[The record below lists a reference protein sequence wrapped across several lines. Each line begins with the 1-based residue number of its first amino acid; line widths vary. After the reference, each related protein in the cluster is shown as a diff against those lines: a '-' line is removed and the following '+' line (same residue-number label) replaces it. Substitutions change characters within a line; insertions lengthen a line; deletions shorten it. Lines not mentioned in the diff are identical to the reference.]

1 MSNSRSKTNLITTK
15 KWSRIKAK
23 ENRLKATISSHLNKS
38 LKQDLPHNQFITF
51 AKPAL
56 PILEASAL
64 LRFQQFCR
72 KLRDQTRALGRG
84 LSYLW
89 MSGIGARQGYHIHMT
104 LYWPSHDKAR
114 LEYHINRF
122 WEVSLRPVLL
132 DATALR
138 SNCSSVFWKPLI
150 IDEQSYENIALYL
163 SAHVSK
169 HVKQPQGRS
178 FGRSIQ
184 NNKMT

>member
-72 KLRDQTRALGRG
+72 KLRDQAGALGRG

-132 DATALR
+132 DAKALR
-138 SNCSSVFWKPLI
+138 SNCSSVFCLL
-150 IDEQSYENIALYL
+150 EA
-163 SAHVSK
+163 AHYRRAK
-169 HVKQPQGRS
+169 L
-178 FGRSIQ
+178 
-184 NNKMT
+184 

>member
-1 MSNSRSKTNLITTK
+1 MPNSCNQTNLIITN

-23 ENRLKATISSHLNKS
+23 ENRLKATISWHLTKS

-72 KLRDQTRALGRG
+72 KLRDQAKALGRG

-89 MSGIGARQGYHIHMT
+89 LSGIGARQGYHIHMT
-104 LYWPSHDKAR
+104 LYWPSRDKVR
-114 LEYHINRF
+114 LEHHINRF
-122 WEVSLRPVLL
+122 WGVSLRPVLL
-132 DATALR
+132 DAAALR

-150 IDEQSYENIALYL
+150 IEEQSYENIALYL

-169 HVKQPQGRS
+169 HVKQPKGRS
-178 FGRSIQ
+178 FGKSIAK
-184 NNKMT
+184 NVMI

>member
-1 MSNSRSKTNLITTK
+1 MFLHQ
-15 KWSRIKAK
+15 
-23 ENRLKATISSHLNKS
+23 ISSHLNKS

-72 KLRDQTRALGRG
+72 KLRDQARALGRG

-184 NNKMT
+184 NNKMI

>member
-1 MSNSRSKTNLITTK
+1 MSYSRDETNLITAK

-23 ENRLKATISSHLNKS
+23 ENRVRATISSHLINS
-38 LKQDLPHNQFITF
+38 LHQDLPHNQFITF

-72 KLRDQTRALGRG
+72 KLRYHAKALGRG

-114 LEYHINRF
+114 LGHHINRF
-122 WEVSLRPVLL
+122 WEVSLRPVLPE
-132 DATALR
+132 AAALR

-169 HVKQPQGRS
+169 HVKQPKGRS
-178 FGRSIQ
+178 FGKSILQ
-184 NNKMT
+184 

>member
-1 MSNSRSKTNLITTK
+1 MSNSRSETNLITTK

-56 PILEASAL
+56 PILETSAL

-72 KLRDQTRALGRG
+72 KLRDQARALGRG

-114 LEYHINRF
+114 LEHHINRF
-122 WEVSLRPVLL
+122 WEVSL
-132 DATALR
+132 
-138 SNCSSVFWKPLI
+138 
-150 IDEQSYENIALYL
+150 
-163 SAHVSK
+163 
-169 HVKQPQGRS
+169 
-178 FGRSIQ
+178 
-184 NNKMT
+184 

>member
-1 MSNSRSKTNLITTK
+1 MSNSRSKTNLITTT

-72 KLRDQTRALGRG
+72 KLRDQARALGRG

-184 NNKMT
+184 NNKII

>member
-72 KLRDQTRALGRG
+72 KLRDQARALERG

-184 NNKMT
+184 NNKII

>member
-1 MSNSRSKTNLITTK
+1 MSYSRSETNLITTK

-23 ENRLKATISSHLNKS
+23 ENRLKATISSHLTKS
-38 LKQDLPHNQFITF
+38 LNQDLPHNQFITF

-72 KLRDQTRALGRG
+72 KLRYHAKALGRG

-104 LYWPSHDKAR
+104 LYWPSRDKVR
-114 LEYHINRF
+114 LEHNINRF
-122 WEVSLRPVLL
+122 WQVSLRPVLP
-132 DATALR
+132 DAAALR
-138 SNCSSVFWKPLI
+138 SNCSSVFWKPLN

-169 HVKQPQGRS
+169 HVKQPRGRS
-178 FGRSIQ
+178 FGKSILQ
-184 NNKMT
+184 